1 MKTLLLSCVAALVA
15 AQDNP
20 PAPSVPAPSPHAPQL
35 AVAGYS
41 YGNFEL
47 LGSLCFL
54 SDSQGLVT
62 ISWNDQTSTI
72 STTDAKGKI
81 KALDV
86 NLLVYDED
94 GFDQLFDS
102 RVSSYTQTK
111 KECIRRK
118 NLALD
123 VFPLTKGANSKSIA
137 LSQLEAPGG
146 EDARQT
152 AQIFFVIE
160 QCTSLIPVNIKSY
173 KIFAPEAVNCDI
185 IRKGENVDRS
195 TASWVAIVILILTII
210 LMLVPT
216 IIFFIRSRQLAS
228 VEL

>member
-1 MKTLLLSCVAALVA
+1 M
-15 AQDNP
+15 
-20 PAPSVPAPSPHAPQL
+20 
-35 AVAGYS
+35 G
-41 YGNFEL
+41 
-47 LGSLCFL
+47 
-54 SDSQGLVT
+54 
-62 ISWNDQTSTI
+62 
-72 STTDAKGKI
+72 
-81 KALDV
+81 DV

-123 VFPLTKGANSKSIA
+123 VFPLTKGTNSKAIA
-137 LSQLEAPGG
+137 LSE
-146 EDARQT
+146 
-152 AQIFFVIE
+152 I
-160 QCTSLIPVNIKSY
+160 
-173 KIFAPEAVNCDI
+173 EAVNCDI

>member
-1 MKTLLLSCVAALVA
+1 MENILKFT
-15 AQDNP
+15 N
-20 PAPSVPAPSPHAPQL
+20 
-35 AVAGYS
+35 
-41 YGNFEL
+41 
-47 LGSLCFL
+47 
-54 SDSQGLVT
+54 
-62 ISWNDQTSTI
+62 ISHN
-72 STTDAKGKI
+72 TT
-81 KALDV
+81 
-86 NLLVYDED
+86 
-94 GFDQLFDS
+94 
-102 RVSSYTQTK
+102 
-111 KECIRRK
+111 ECIRRK

-123 VFPLTKGANSKSIA
+123 VFPLTKGTNSKAIA
-137 LSQLEAPGG
+137 LSEIEAPGG

-216 IIFFIRSRQLAS
+216 VIFFIRSRQLAS

>member
-1 MKTLLLSCVAALVA
+1 MGKTLLLSFFAALVA
-15 AQDNP
+15 AQDP

-35 AVAGYS
+35 AIAGYS

-62 ISWNDQTSTI
+62 VSWDDQTSTI
-72 STTDAKGKI
+72 STTDSKGKI
-81 KALDV
+81 KSLDV

-102 RVSSYTQTK
+102 RVSSYEQTK

-137 LSQLEAPGG
+137 LSQIEVPGG

-173 KIFAPEAVNCDI
+173 KIFAAEAVNCDI